1 MSAENEPECKPLVLL
16 SAVVADY
23 DLFVQ
28 QFKARGHTEDAQECK
43 LFQLIDVVVDMLA
56 ATGLKH
62 LQQVVASVT
71 KLPYVHFKHTE
82 LWQTCHLSGISGRGF
97 LDLDSGVYLH
107 MQHERWVTCLWLCV
121 HAAELD
127 IPCAESPAEHVEIL
141 RAAAKCVLE
150 GLEGV
155 YATLSENFKKNKL
168 LAQGTSASAHT

>member
-1 MSAENEPECKPLVLL
+1 MSAENAPECKPLVLL
-16 SAVVADY
+16 STAVADY

-28 QFKARGHTEDAQECK
+28 QFKARGHTEDAQECN

-56 ATGLKH
+56 ATGLN

-121 HAAELD
+121 HAAELE
-127 IPCAESPAEHVEIL
+127 IMCADSPAEHVEIL

>member
-62 LQQVVASVT
+62 LQHAAWALLDYT
-71 KLPYVHFKHTE
+71 HTE
-82 LWQTCHLSGISGRGF
+82 THR
-97 LDLDSGVYLH
+97 H
-107 MQHERWVTCLWLCV
+107 
-121 HAAELD
+121 
-127 IPCAESPAEHVEIL
+127 P
-141 RAAAKCVLE
+141 
-150 GLEGV
+150 
-155 YATLSENFKKNKL
+155 
-168 LAQGTSASAHT
+168 GTSAHLMIILGSEGTLRKRNRRRTTKGWTRLHAHTLSLFSHSLNLSLSSLSYSLGEQIIMICNEPHMMHRLIHLNRTSHMCSRLS

>member
-1 MSAENEPECKPLVLL
+1 MSAENDPECKPLVLL

-71 KLPYVHFKHTE
+71 KLPCVHFKRTE
-82 LWQTCHLSGISGRGF
+82 LWQTCHLS
-97 LDLDSGVYLH
+97 
-107 MQHERWVTCLWLCV
+107 
-121 HAAELD
+121 
-127 IPCAESPAEHVEIL
+127 
-141 RAAAKCVLE
+141 
-150 GLEGV
+150 
-155 YATLSENFKKNKL
+155 
-168 LAQGTSASAHT
+168 